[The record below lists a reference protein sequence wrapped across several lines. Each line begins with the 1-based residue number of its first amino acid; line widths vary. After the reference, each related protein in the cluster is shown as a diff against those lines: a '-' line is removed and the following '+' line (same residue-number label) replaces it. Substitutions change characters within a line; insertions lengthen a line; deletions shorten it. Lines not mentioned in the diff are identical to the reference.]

1 VQDAGKPRI
10 VVAGGGI
17 IGCSIAREL
26 SGCGCRVV
34 LVERDRIGAE
44 ASAASAGILCP
55 QVEAEAPSPL
65 LDLGMES
72 LRLYPGFVERVRKE
86 TGIDPELDTPGS
98 LLLDLTR
105 EDEQASQAQRAWQAE
120 ARLPVE
126 RVGPDDL
133 AGLEPGLGQAI
144 RGGLYFPGSARVDP
158 RALTRGVA
166 MAARARS
173 AEIREGAPVAGLQR
187 AGDKV
192 TGVVLAGGEI
202 LEADEVVLASGA
214 WSSAFLPE
222 TAPAIVPIR
231 GQMIVFDAPRPPR
244 AHVLISRHAYLVP
257 RRDGTVLVGST
268 TENAGFRKE
277 VTPKAL
283 LRLTAAALAIDPS
296 LSAASFATAWSG
308 LRPAAADGLPVL
320 GRVGPGLVAATG
332 HYRNGI
338 LLAPITAALVTELI
352 LRGAAGRPLDPFSPG
367 RRPPSPGVLPDRC

>member
-1 VQDAGKPRI
+1 MQEPEKPRI

-17 IGCSIAREL
+17 VGCSIAREL

-44 ASAASAGILCP
+44 ASSASAGILCP

-72 LRLYPGFVERVRKE
+72 LRLYPGFVERLRKE
-86 TGIDPELDTPGS
+86 TGIDPELDAAGS

-105 EDEQASQAQRAWQAE
+105 EDEQASEAQRAWQQE

-126 RVGPDDL
+126 SVGPGDL
-133 AGLEPGLGQAI
+133 ARLEPGLGQAI

-158 RALTRGVA
+158 GALTRGVA
-166 MAARARS
+166 MAARARG
-173 AEIREGAPVAGLQR
+173 AEIREGTPVAGLRR
-187 AGDKV
+187 AAYKV

-202 LEADEVVLASGA
+202 LEADEVVLAAGA

-231 GQMIVFDAPRPPR
+231 GQMIVFDAKRPPR
-244 AHVLISRHAYLVP
+244 AHVLITRHAYLVP

-268 TENAGFRKE
+268 TENAGFRQE

-296 LSAASFATAWSG
+296 LSAARVATAWSG
-308 LRPAAADGLPVL
+308 LRPAATDGLPVL
-320 GRVGPGLVAATG
+320 GRVGPGLIAATG

-352 LRGAAGRPLDPFSPG
+352 LRGAASRPLGPFSPG
-367 RRPPSPGVLPDRC
+367 RRLSSPGVLPDRC